1 MNFLLWVNTDISQVS
16 LSLSLSLRAITT
28 SFPALPWSAMIP
40 RNICVINVSHW
51 RYFLNPSQSNSCAAL
66 SDVICVWTVLPGPRV
81 TFISG
86 SKNSWWVNILN
97 LKPQQSWQVLS
108 GTEKL
113 YHPPHTSHLTPHQAG
128 GHFISSMTSFWPDE
142 SLTAWQRQY
151 KSI

>member
-1 MNFLLWVNTDISQVS
+1 MVRFVNTGWSPS
-16 LSLSLSLRAITT
+16 LSPGPSPPPASCWSPSSGLALSRN
-28 SFPALPWSAMIP
+28 MIE

-66 SDVICVWTVLPGPRV
+66 SDVICVWTVLPLPRV

-113 YHPPHTSHLTPHQAG
+113 YHPPSHLTPHTSQLHGLGLQVG
-128 GHFISSMTSFWPDE
+128 GHF
-142 SLTAWQRQY
+142 L
-151 KSI
+151 

>member
-1 MNFLLWVNTDISQVS
+1 MVCVVRFVNTDWVVRLTIS
-16 LSLSLSLRAITT
+16 T
-28 SFPALPWSAMIP
+28 SSFLVVTKQCGLGWNE
-40 RNICVINVSHW
+40 RNICVINVPHW

-66 SDVICVWTVLPGPRV
+66 SDVICVWTGLRLPRV

-113 YHPPHTSHLTPHQAG
+113 YHPPSHLTPHTSQLHGLGLQVG
-128 GHFISSMTSFWPDE
+128 GHF
-142 SLTAWQRQY
+142 L
-151 KSI
+151 